1 MEKLEIPE
9 LKVTYGYITF
19 CKRNDIC
26 LEKSHNNDA
35 FVIAN
40 GTIQER
46 SKVIN
51 LKQVHRNNRVLQLN
65 RKGFKPSIKRNKS
78 KMNPYD
84 LFWIGE
90 KQYHCKS
97 MFDKGNYVCFGD
109 IKKKE
114 YFNFKKIIKIYHFG
128 SLIWN

>member
-1 MEKLEIPE
+1 MSIIQKKFWQDIPE

-78 KMNPYD
+78 KR
-84 LFWIGE
+84 
-90 KQYHCKS
+90 S
-97 MFDKGNYVCFGD
+97 
-109 IKKKE
+109 
-114 YFNFKKIIKIYHFG
+114 
-128 SLIWN
+128 